1 MINNETVFNAKR
13 LIEESDPAF
22 KEFFTR
28 FLQLDEKDE
37 QSNSQ
42 MFKQFLTI
50 TQEDNQ
56 DEADLEEG
64 IMIDHFRSAIDMA

>member
-1 MINNETVFNAKR
+1 
-13 LIEESDPAF
+13 
-22 KEFFTR
+22 
-28 FLQLDEKDE
+28 
-37 QSNSQ
+37 

-50 TQEDNQ
+50 TKEDNQ